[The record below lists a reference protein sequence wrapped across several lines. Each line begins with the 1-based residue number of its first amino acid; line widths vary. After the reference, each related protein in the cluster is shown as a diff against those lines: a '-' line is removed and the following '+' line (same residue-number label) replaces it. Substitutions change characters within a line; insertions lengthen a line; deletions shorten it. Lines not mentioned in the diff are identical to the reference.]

1 MAQWHHASPLTV
13 KDSRGKDALQTHI
26 PPEGRVCRTDH
37 CTTGWERKGKNG
49 FHDVT
54 WRPTFDYVVV
64 DFSVYQI
71 WALST
76 EASKDQQGQAES
88 LGLKLSFLIYKWQ
101 PSQQLVCSGGCAEGQ
116 WVVFLLSFSSQSS
129 PLQEGPSW
137 SPLSQTLA
145 PQCET
150 WPLLRTLGSAWH
162 WMVTHSTRAW
172 LS

>member
-1 MAQWHHASPLTV
+1 MPGPHAWCTAYLGLCGWLSGIMPVPTPLLSLCRTAEE
-13 KDSRGKDALQTHI
+13 KTLSKHTY

-64 DFSVYQI
+64 DFSIYQI

-76 EASKDQQGQAES
+76 EALKDQQGQAES

-101 PSQQLVCSGGCAEGQ
+101 PSQQLVCSGGCAEVQ

-129 PLQEGPSW
+129 PSKRDLPVPPFPRLWHPSVR
-137 SPLSQTLA
+137 PGH
-145 PQCET
+145 C
-150 WPLLRTLGSAWH
+150 
-162 WMVTHSTRAW
+162 
-172 LS
+172 